1 MIDNSNINDDS
12 KDNKRHKKGG
22 KGKKKNYKKLS
33 DSFVQELKKRGLDVH
48 QDKAKQ
54 GNLGDV
60 NYYKDQKGN
69 LYYSHDGIH
78 VEPLLQNIDDF
89 Y

>member
-1 MIDNSNINDDS
+1 MPSS
-12 KDNKRHKKGG
+12 ARKKKKKKKNKHKKTN
-22 KGKKKNYKKLS
+22 KKKNYKKLS